1 MKITARPFLI
11 GRNVTGYLDPEFTP
25 NSSGSFRMKKLL
37 LVGAALY
44 ALVATPVHA
53 QSADKILNA
62 SYDIARELFA
72 DINKAFVGQNP
83 GKTVDQSHGG
93 SSRQAR
99 AILEGLEADVVTFN
113 QVTDIDALVK
123 GGFVSDD
130 WQSEFPNQASPYYS
144 LPAFLVRE
152 GNPKGVKDW
161 DDLVRDD
168 VKVIFPNPKTSGNAR
183 YTYLAATAYAKEAF
197 GNDEV
202 KVREFVTKLFDNVP
216 VFDTGGRAATT
227 TFVEREIG
235 DVLITFEAE
244 TRGIAKEFGEDKFD
258 IVVPSLSLL
267 AEFPVAIV
275 DKVVDNRGSR
285 ELAKTYLD
293 FLYTPEAQKIIAT
306 HGNRVNN
313 EAVAAEFKDQ
323 FPEVRLV
330 TVEDVFGG
338 WEKVQAEHF
347 ASGALLDQIYGER

>member
-1 MKITARPFLI
+1 MKSLI
-11 GRNVTGYLDPEFTP
+11 LAGAL
-25 NSSGSFRMKKLL
+25 
-37 LVGAALY
+37 AALL
-44 ALVATPVHA
+44 APLSAHA
-53 QSADKILNA
+53 ADKILNA
-62 SYDIARELFA
+62 SYDISRELFEA
-72 DINKAFVGQNP
+72 VNKEFVAAHP
-83 GKTVDQSHGG
+83 GVTVDQSHGG
-93 SSRQAR
+93 SSKQAR

-113 QVTDIDALVK
+113 QITDVNVLVK

-130 WQSEFPNQASPYYS
+130 WKSDFPHNASPYYS

-152 GNPKGVKDW
+152 GNPKGIKDW
-161 DDLVRDD
+161 SDLVRDD

-197 GNDEV
+197 KGDDAKVDE
-202 KVREFVTKLFDNVP
+202 FIGKLFKNVP

-258 IVVPSLSLL
+258 IVVPSVSLL

-275 DKVVDNRGSR
+275 DKVVDKRGSR
-285 ELAKTYLD
+285 DLAKSYLD
-293 FLYTPEAQKIIAT
+293 FLYSPEGQTVLAQN
-306 HGNRVNN
+306 GNRVNDPK
-313 EAVAAEFKDQ
+313 VAETFKAD

-338 WEKVQAEHF
+338 WDKITSEHF
-347 ASGALLDQIYGER
+347 ASGGKLDKVLNTR

>member
-1 MKITARPFLI
+1 MKRLLLI
-11 GRNVTGYLDPEFTP
+11 GAAAVA
-25 NSSGSFRMKKLL
+25 LL
-37 LVGAALY
+37 SASLPAW
-44 ALVATPVHA
+44 
-53 QSADKILNA
+53 SADKILNA
-62 SYDIARELFA
+62 SYDIARELFVQV
-72 DINKAFVGQNP
+72 NEAFTAKNTGI
-83 GKTVDQSHGG
+83 TVDQSHGG
-93 SSRQAR
+93 SSKQAR

-123 GGFVSDD
+123 GGFVSED
-130 WQSEFPNQASPYYS
+130 WKSEFANNASPYYS

-161 DDLVRDD
+161 NDLVRDE

-197 GNDEV
+197 GNDEE
-202 KVREFVTKLFDNVP
+202 KVRAFITKLFDNVP

-258 IVVPSLSLL
+258 IVVPAMSLL

-275 DKVVDNRGSR
+275 DTVVDKRGSR
-285 ELAKTYLD
+285 DLAKTYLD
-293 FLYTPEAQKIIAT
+293 FLYTPEGQKILAEN
-306 HGNRVNN
+306 GNRPNDPT
-313 EAVAAEFKDQ
+313 VAAEFKDQ

-330 TVEDVFGG
+330 KVEDVFGG
-338 WEKVQAEHF
+338 WDKIQEEHF
-347 ASGALLDQIYGER
+347 NSDGTLDQLYGER